1 MTCAISQPALGDD
14 NPLAKYLKVPGAT
27 VTFPIS
33 EAKQPFPLDFAND
46 AREKFENFHYQLGGD
61 HAVYYNLHL
70 SEMLT
75 TAVSAPN
82 MDYKPLKKD
91 IKSKIG
97 SEVKFTVKEGE
108 LSLDE
113 YAVHPNHRVQGILMI
128 HKGKIVYETYPGMNP
143 EDLHV
148 WMSPGKATVA

>member
-1 MTCAISQPALGDD
+1 MNLFAVRPIVFIIAASLTMTCAISQPALGDD

-27 VTFPIS
+27 VTFPVS

-82 MDYKPLKKD
+82 MDYKPLKKTS
-91 IKSKIG
+91 IPKLALK
-97 SEVKFTVKEGE
+97 
-108 LSLDE
+108 
-113 YAVHPNHRVQGILMI
+113 
-128 HKGKIVYETYPGMNP
+128 
-143 EDLHV
+143 LHSRLKKV
-148 WMSPGKATVA
+148 N